1 MACVP
6 TLLSKLSIW
15 FVVNVVQ
22 VVLQITTQMCQR
34 TEVHA
39 ARTTRNIFHLS
50 ANDGSVVSVVL
61 SYAQCYDIAR
71 AGIDQ

>member
-6 TLLSKLSIW
+6 TLSSKLSIW

-39 ARTTRNIFHLS
+39 ARATRNIFHLS
-50 ANDGSVVSVVL
+50 ANKMMAL
-61 SYAQCYDIAR
+61 SLASS
-71 AGIDQ
+71 